1 MTLPPLLR
9 AMRPHQW
16 TKNLLVPAAPIAA
29 GVIDDRTVLV
39 ETLLAI
45 VAFCLA
51 SSGTYLLNDAR
62 DVEADRAHPTKC
74 RRPIAAGELSL
85 RTGYVAGVGLLA
97 AALAL
102 AFAVTVDLGITIV
115 AYLALTT
122 LYSFRLKHVPVVDI
136 VTVAAGFV
144 LRAVAGATATGV
156 PISQW
161 FFIATSAGALLMVT
175 GKREAELS
183 ALGDGAGTTR
193 PVLESYTATYLL
205 MLRGVAT
212 TMVLIAYCLWA
223 FESAADATAELWF
236 QLSIV
241 PFVLAV
247 LRYALLIDQGEGA
260 EPERLVLRDPIVLA
274 SGAAWAM
281 IYGYGVYLA

>member
-1 MTLPPLLR
+1 MRLPPLLR

-29 GVIDDRTVLV
+29 GVIDEGTVALDTVLAV
-39 ETLLAI
+39 

-51 SSGTYLLNDAR
+51 SSGTYLLNDAS
-62 DVEADRAHPTKC
+62 DVEADRAHPTK
-74 RRPIAAGELSL
+74 RHRPMAAGELSV
-85 RTGYVAGVGLLA
+85 RTGYVAGIVLLV

-102 AFAVTVDLGITIV
+102 GFAVTVDLGITLV

-122 LYSFRLKHVPVVDI
+122 AYSFRLKHVPVVDI
-136 VTVAAGFV
+136 VAVSAGFV
-144 LRAVAGATATGV
+144 LRTVAGAAATGV

-161 FFIATSAGALLMVT
+161 FFIVTSAGALLMVT
-175 GKREAELS
+175 GKREAEL
-183 ALGDGAGTTR
+183 AELGDDAGTTR
-193 PVLESYTATYLL
+193 PVLAAYTASYLL
-205 MLRGVAT
+205 VLRAVAT

-223 FESAADATAELWF
+223 FESATDETVELWF

-241 PFVLAV
+241 PFVVAV
-247 LRYALLIDQGEGA
+247 LRYALLLDAGEGA
-260 EPERLVLRDPIVLA
+260 EPARLVLRAPTVLA
-274 SGAAWAM
+274 AGACWAI